1 MGWARNGD
9 ERIGYRLHV
18 RVSCAPSR
26 SLRTSCS
33 CTHGASRRSVR
44 PDGFSY
50 RTYASERTHLAITN
64 FAPPATG
71 DGASGE
77 SGEAVL
83 AEFEEKLRSP
93 RNCASRSPRLPWCF
107 VLTLLCRSARLS
119 SPLKV
124 LRPWLHYLTGLSTA
138 SAKAFIPSLLARLDA
153 GGLEDRDTPVFDAR
167 QGVAEKLEQTLW
179 ADQEVEV
186 VRLKEAIA
194 RAVVVR

>member
-1 MGWARNGD
+1 MGRQAS
-9 ERIGYRLHV
+9 LV
-18 RVSCAPSR
+18 KPFSP
-26 SLRTSCS
+26 SLRRSCDRPG
-33 CTHGASRRSVR
+33 TVR
-44 PDGFSY
+44 LVHRAFPDG
-50 RTYASERTHLAITN
+50 
-64 FAPPATG
+64 
-71 DGASGE
+71 
-77 SGEAVL
+77 
-83 AEFEEKLRSP
+83 
-93 RNCASRSPRLPWCF
+93 

-124 LRPWLHYLTGLSTA
+124 LRPLLHYLTGLSTA

-153 GGLEDRDTPVFDAR
+153 GGLEDRDTPVFDAG